1 MKHAQAQ
8 QLWPQLTTDVV
19 EDMLNDQ
26 AKLEEFA
33 NSMID
38 KELSGQLYVWVNP
51 DETKF
56 SLSINPHK
64 EQ

>member
-1 MKHAQAQ
+1 VKHAQAQ
-8 QLWPQLTTDVV
+8 QLWPQLTTDVI
-19 EDMLNDQ
+19 EDMLNDSE
-26 AKLEEFA
+26 KLQEFA

-38 KELSGQLYVWVNP
+38 KELSGQLYVWVNA